1 MSKLSLYNNF
11 TDYLILWLGKSV
23 DLHENLVEVI
33 EDTTEVVYELNR
45 LTKYQKVQIASI
57 LIRPQFK
64 SLTMILAER
73 GYTYRDRS
81 SASMIGSVAKNLAQ
95 THGVWYSDFAQK
107 MNHDLVILYDKQ
119 SVDEC
124 PDFISDLISTCGEFM
139 TLTSGL
145 ISPSSAKS
153 EITTKLWLRK
163 YIQG

>member
-1 MSKLSLYNNF
+1 MSKLSLYSKF
-11 TDYLILWLGKSV
+11 IDYLVLWLGRSA

-45 LTKYQKVQIASI
+45 LSKYQKIQIASI

-107 MNHDLVILYDKQ
+107 LNHDLVILYDKQ
-119 SVDEC
+119 SVDEH
-124 PDFISDLISTCGEFM
+124 PDFISDLIVTCGEFM
-139 TLTSGL
+139 VLTSGI
-145 ISPSSAKS
+145 ISPSLARS
-153 EITTKLWLRK
+153 EISTKLWLRK
-163 YIQG
+163 YLQS